1 MAAASAVVG
10 EDSMAGGPE
19 EAMEDMEVVE
29 AMLDMGEVAGVAGQA
44 VVLDIIPV
52 EDMALAAAVA
62 RVIIV
67 GDMVI

>member
-1 MAAASAVVG
+1 
-10 EDSMAGGPE
+10 MAGGAE
-19 EAMEDMEVVE
+19 EAVEDMEVVE

>member
-1 MAAASAVVG
+1 
-10 EDSMAGGPE
+10 
-19 EAMEDMEVVE
+19 MEVVE

>member
-10 EDSMAGGPE
+10 EDSMAGGAE
-19 EAMEDMEVVE
+19 EAVEDMEVVE